1 MSDAAPRLYEELP
14 EALAGLTFKK
24 DEVTFLLGSDE
35 WIPRETRV
43 ALTPRHLAE
52 LRTVLAGAGLG
63 LRLLVLS
70 GAGDRA
76 GFSDGDY
83 RAVGARLLERREI
96 QKLQGVDVFHALKEP
111 TAYESEI
118 PGPFLRIGALHLA
131 SYPPGVG
138 QLLERRNFAAI
149 LDGGTVGSC
158 SYAVLGGDRTPIVA
172 SMSRFAGAVSGRK
185 VVEGLEQNG
194 HGPGRIV
201 VVGGGV
207 AGLSAIEEMRPK
219 IGRLLVVES
228 YPPARERLPE
238 ILRSLGC
245 EDFEVLPEM
254 APEMLDGAVGLVFA
268 HRSGAQAAEKVCDYE
283 AVCRMAKGAAIADIA
298 IDQGGSILHDG
309 YCEDDDA
316 LTARD
321 KYRELLQGFYY
332 FAETNIPRHVPC
344 EASVSHGDASWGYVA
359 TLLALSALHGGPRQA
374 AEELLRHEVR
384 HSPPGGI
391 KGGRHRR
398 GNESLDGLSLFDC
411 LVQDLRNGVQL
422 AANGGRTVI
431 ADPDIEENETL
442 VRWIHD
448 HTASS

>member
-1 MSDAAPRLYEELP
+1 MSDSTPRLYEELP
-14 EALAGLTFKK
+14 EALAGLGFKK
-24 DEVTFLLGSDE
+24 EEVTFFLGSDE

-43 ALTPRHLAE
+43 ALTPRHLE
-52 LRTVLAGAGLG
+52 QLRRVLGGAGLG

-76 GFSDGDY
+76 GYGDGDY
-83 RAVGARLLERREI
+83 RSVGARIVERDEVPE
-96 QKLQGVDVFHALKEP
+96 LSGVDVFHALKEP

-138 QLLERRNFAAI
+138 MLLRRANFAAI
-149 LDGGTVGSC
+149 LDGGTIGSC
-158 SYAVLGGDRTPIVA
+158 SYTLLGGDRTPIVA

-194 HGPGRIV
+194 LGPGRIV

-207 AGLSAIEEMRPK
+207 AGVSAIEQMRPK
-219 IGRLLVVES
+219 ISHLVVVES
-228 YPPARERLPE
+228 FAPSRERLAE
-238 ILRSLGC
+238 TLRALGC
-245 EDFEVLPEM
+245 ESFEIVSEM
-254 APEMLDGAVGLVFA
+254 RDELLDGAVGLVFA

-283 AVCRMAKGAAIADIA
+283 AVRRMAKGAAIADIA

-309 YCEDDDA
+309 YRAEDDS

-321 KYRELLQGFYY
+321 KYRELLKDFYY

-359 TLLALSALHGGPRQA
+359 TLLALSALQGGPRQA
-374 AEELLRHEVR
+374 AEELLQLQVHLGA
-384 HSPPGGI
+384 PAA
-391 KGGRHRR
+391 GRPLL
-398 GNESLDGLSLFDC
+398 EALL
-411 LVQDLRNGVQL
+411 QDLRNGVQL
-422 AANGGRTVI
+422 ARNGERTVI
-431 ADPDIEENETL
+431 ADPDIEKNPAL
-442 VRWIHD
+442 VRWIRD
-448 HTASS
+448 HAAGA